1 MAHELRRPDR
11 RHVAAGPAA
20 DDVDRNARFP
30 SEALEAL
37 RGAGAL
43 SAAVPEGLGGE
54 GASLDTVA
62 RCCFELG
69 RRCSAT
75 AMVFA
80 MHQIQVLTI
89 ARHLDGA
96 PWFEAYLRELHQ
108 EQRLIASVT
117 SEVGTGRP

>member
-1 MAHELRRPDR
+1 MSVPVDSERVLLEAVRRIAED
-11 RHVAAGPAA
+11 VAAAAA
-20 DDVDRNARFP
+20 DSVDREARFP
-30 SEALEAL
+30 TEAIDAL
-37 RGAGAL
+37 RAAGAL
-43 SAAVPEGLGGE
+43 SAAVPESLGGD
-54 GASLDTVA
+54 GASLETIA

-96 PWFEAYLRELHQ
+96 PLVRGLPAGPRVA
-108 EQRLIASVT
+108 IS
-117 SEVGTGRP
+117 G